1 MAKRKRLDECEQK
14 AGPTRK
20 SPRATRLGRAAVNV
34 NKEDPN
40 SGSKAPNDRSSDHD
54 PDHGRTLRITEQTG
68 DLFTAPDHTVLI
80 HACNCEGHWGKGI
93 AAQFKKRYS
102 AAFSTYKARCEN
114 HDQADLRGTALLI
127 PPAEEVSE
135 GDRHLV
141 GCLFTSLSKGRSKD
155 KPAEIVRYTETAMKD
170 LLRQISAYHESHES
184 KIEQIWMCKI
194 NSGLFGV
201 PWEDSKAALER
212 VEVPDGVPRD
222 VVVMSKD

>member
-1 MAKRKRLDECEQK
+1 MAKRKRLDEFEQK
-14 AGPTRK
+14 AEPTRK

-34 NKEDPN
+34 NKE
-40 SGSKAPNDRSSDHD
+40 GSTRDSQPPNDRSSDH
-54 PDHGRTLRITEQTG
+54 DHGRTLRITEQTG
-68 DLFTAPDHTVLI
+68 DLFAAPKYTVLV

-93 AAQFKKRYS
+93 AAQFKKRYA

-127 PPAEEVSE
+127 LPAEEVSE

-170 LLRQISAYHESHES
+170 LFRQIAAYNQANGP
-184 KIEQIWMCKI
+184 KIEGIWMCKI